1 MKCITTKNKIQ
12 LLTNGAHF
20 IDENIKLINKAKE
33 FIFFHTYIFN
43 DDEVTLPII
52 EALLNAK
59 DRKVSIFIIFDA
71 YGSAKFSKKTQ
82 NKLLVKGIHFKLF
95 KPIVLLKNI
104 GRRLHQKLLLIDNH
118 SAIVGGINYAKEF
131 NSPMDS
137 GPWLDYASLIEGQEV
152 NNIFKKVLHLY
163 ITNFRPQKD
172 QLLSFQEFSHK
183 VNNETNVCTNENDWM
198 RYKQEIY
205 KSYLTAINSAKSE
218 ITILAT
224 YFIPGKKLLKELKK
238 AQDRGVTVKLIF
250 GSLSDHSLVST
261 AADYFYQW
269 YIDHGIEIYE
279 WDTSIIH
286 GKLALIDNEWVTIG
300 SYNHN
305 YISRYGNLELNIE
318 VINSDLAISVKEEFS
333 RIIEASKRITETN
346 LSKTIGN
353 KIIIYLIYLLT
364 NLITFL
370 SIALIFKRQKENN
383 ELKNVY

>member
-20 IDENIKLINKAKE
+20 IEENIKLINNAKE

-43 DDEVTLPII
+43 DDEVTFPII

-71 YGSAKFSKKTQ
+71 YGSAKFSKETQ
-82 NKLLVKGIHFKLF
+82 NKLLTKGIHFKLF

-137 GPWLDYASLIEGQEV
+137 GPWLDYASLIEGEEV

-172 QLLSFQEFSHK
+172 QLLSFQEISHK

-238 AQDRGVTVKLIF
+238 AQDRGVVVKLIF